1 MEFKKLSK
9 KVVSLAVAVAVVASS
24 VVVPTAAK
32 KAEAATS
39 YKAYLC
45 LQTKTYNYRNE
56 HNDSK
61 FANCVSNQSGKKLAG
76 KFKDASFK
84 KGKFTFTVSATGLKK
99 KIAKDGGW
107 NTLYIDTT
115 LPGSQKSK
123 LKVTKIVVKID
134 GKTAKTIKNPVL
146 TPDPGKTADFTQ
158 IMAINNYNTNA
169 KKKCSSMKMPKS
181 SISITVSGKLK

>member
-9 KVVSLAVAVAVVASS
+9 KVVSLALAVAVVASS
-24 VVVPTAAK
+24 VVVPGTAK
-32 KAEAATS
+32 KAEAAKS

-45 LQTKTYNYRNE
+45 LQTKKYNYRNE
-56 HNDSK
+56 HNDEK
-61 FANCVSNQSGKKLAG
+61 FANCVSDQSGKKLAG
-76 KFKDASFK
+76 KFTDASFK

-123 LKVTKIVVKID
+123 LKVTKIVVKVD
-134 GKTAKTIKNPVL
+134 GKAVKTIKNPVL
-146 TPDPGKTADFTQ
+146 TPDPGKTASFTQ
-158 IMAINNYNTNA
+158 IMAINNYNKNA
-169 KKKCSSMKMPKS
+169 MKKCSNLKMPKN